1 MNNEFT
7 KSLAQREAIQRE
19 EANDTLVK
27 LANSIGQQRASQLY
41 DDITQTGLK
50 VFDAIVQ
57 RHMEEAM
64 FSGISDIQ
72 EAMVEVY
79 KTQDISRKKQLA
91 NYILTTQKTNQ
102 VNNKRTIEPITLD
115 VPSLDEVLNDEL
127 QKEGGMRMEN
137 VSPLEMLASTKDDVL
152 PDPDFDD

>member
-7 KSLAQREAIQRE
+7 KALAQREAIQRE
-19 EANDTLVK
+19 EATKSLVE
-27 LANSIGQQRASQLY
+27 LADSIGSQRASQLY
-41 DDITQTGLK
+41 DDITQTGVK

-57 RHMEEAM
+57 RHMEEAI

-91 NYILTTQKTNQ
+91 NYILSTQKTNQ
-102 VNNKRTIEPITLD
+102 INNKRVIEPITLD
-115 VPSLDEVLNDEL
+115 GVPSLDDVLEDEV
-127 QKEGGMRMEN
+127 QKEGGMRMEST
-137 VSPLEMLASTKDDVL
+137 SPLERLASVNDNDIPEV
-152 PDPDFDD
+152 DI